1 MALNKMHG
9 LGFLFTMLVV
19 VLIVSPRSINNMY
32 NNILGRVG
40 LIALII
46 FFSMHNVTL
55 GLLVALCI
63 IVASNMYMFEGF
75 DNASIGT
82 GANID
87 PSLVGTG
94 QNLINLKQELQQA
107 QASSSTPAAT
117 DSTAATSTT
126 APATSTTSTTAPT
139 TSTTSTTAPA
149 TSTTAPTT
157 STTSAPATSTT
168 APTTSTATPTST
180 TTTAPATTPT
190 TITTS
195 TQSTGGV
202 DRQSIQ
208 QALKSKS
215 SNTIPVNKGMFKS
228 KYDEI
233 APSSSPSTTTQE
245 SFSSMGAPY

>member
-9 LGFLFTMLVV
+9 LGLLFTMLVV
-19 VLIVSPRSINNMY
+19 ILIVSPRSINNMY

-46 FFSMHNVTL
+46 FFAMHNVTL

-87 PSLVGTG
+87 PSLIGTG
-94 QNLINLKQELQQA
+94 QNIMNLKQELQQA
-107 QASSSTPAAT
+107 QAST
-117 DSTAATSTT
+117 STA
-126 APATSTTSTTAPT
+126 
-139 TSTTSTTAPA
+139 TTSTTAPA
-149 TSTTAPTT
+149 TT
-157 STTSAPATSTT
+157 STSTT
-168 APTTSTATPTST
+168 APSTTSTST
-180 TTTAPATTPT
+180 TAAPATTTATTPT
-190 TITTS
+190 TIT

-208 QALKSKS
+208 QAIQSKS
-215 SNTIPVNKGMFKS
+215 SNTMPVNKGMFKS
-228 KYDEI
+228 KYDEV
-233 APSSSPSTTTQE
+233 APSTSTSTTTQE

>member
-9 LGFLFTMLVV
+9 LGLLFTMLVV
-19 VLIVSPRSINNMY
+19 ILIVSPRSINNMY

-46 FFSMHNVTL
+46 FFAMHNVTL

-87 PSLVGTG
+87 PSLIGTG
-94 QNLINLKQELQQA
+94 QNIMNLKQELQQA
-107 QASSSTPAAT
+107 QASTTTAVPAT
-117 DSTAATSTT
+117 TSTT
-126 APATSTTSTTAPT
+126 AAPATSTSTSTTTTAAPA
-139 TSTTSTTAPA
+139 TTSTTA
-149 TSTTAPTT
+149 TT
-157 STTSAPATSTT
+157 
-168 APTTSTATPTST
+168 PTTSTATV
-180 TTTAPATTPT
+180 TPT

-195 TQSTGGV
+195 SQNTGGV

-208 QALKSKS
+208 QAIQSKS
-215 SNTIPVNKGMFKS
+215 SNTMPVNKGMFKS
-228 KYDEI
+228 KYDEV
-233 APSSSPSTTTQE
+233 APSTSTSTTTQE